1 MDLLKNACRRHGILS
16 ALILGLAAI
25 AVLFGFEMFLIRG
38 LGLPGILSATA
49 IRFVLGALVIL
60 LLLKL
65 QVAEKLGFTGKGL
78 GKSLLLAWPF
88 LLLFAGILA
97 FSVLA
102 ASSSGK
108 GIDWSWLLPQIIFMI
123 SVAFFE
129 EMVFRAGVVNMVKN
143 SLGSSRSALIKTAV
157 IAGLIFSLAHCL
169 NLIGQADF
177 LYTLTQVISNFG
189 MGLFLSTIYLRTGN
203 LVGLIIYHAVNDI
216 VPTMAATYLAGF
228 QSAPADAA
236 SGISPVF
243 LVSFV
248 LYLGLSAFYLRRVG
262 KNQ

>member
-25 AVLFGFEMFLIRG
+25 AVLFAFETLLVITLRPSG
-38 LGLPGILSATA
+38 LLPSTA
-49 IRFVLGALVIL
+49 LRFVLGAIMIF

-65 QVAEKLGFTGKGL
+65 EVAEKLGFTGKGL
-78 GKSLLLAWPF
+78 GKSLLLVWPF
-88 LLLFAGILA
+88 FLFFAGILA
-97 FSVLA
+97 FSLMAVFA
-102 ASSSGK
+102 SGK
-108 GIDWSWLLPQIIFMI
+108 GIDWGWLLSQIVFMI

-129 EMVFRAGVVNMVKN
+129 EMVFRAGVVNLVKN

-169 NLIGQADF
+169 NLIGHADF
-177 LYTLTQVISNFG
+177 YYTMSQVISNFG

-203 LVGLIIYHAVNDI
+203 LVGTIIYHAVNNI
-216 VPTMAATYLAGF
+216 VSTMAATYLASY
-228 QSAPADAA
+228 QSASADVA
-236 SGISPVF
+236 SGISPIV